1 MFKIPCLSATRHC
14 LLSKLLSQ
22 VMFDI
27 SFTDINNLRFK
38 SFGHKF
44 ISFPAITVSP
54 TYSAM
59 TSYLNNIFLFLP
71 SIMVIAAI
79 LDTLGGGVGTADGDA
94 VDTAGTFCVSKLREP
109 SEKNVTK
116 SEKNPQLG

>member
-1 MFKIPCLSATRHC
+1 
-14 LLSKLLSQ
+14 
-22 VMFDI
+22 MFDI

-44 ISFPAITVSP
+44 ISFPAVTVSP
-54 TYSAM
+54 TSSAM

-71 SIMVIAAI
+71 SIAAI
-79 LDTLGGGVGTADGDA
+79 LHTLGGGVGTADGDA

-116 SEKNPQLG
+116 SEKNPQFKM

>member
-1 MFKIPCLSATRHC
+1 M
-14 LLSKLLSQ
+14 LSKLLPQ
-22 VMFDI
+22 VMFNI

-44 ISFPAITVSP
+44 ISFPAITVFP
-54 TYSAM
+54 TSSAM
-59 TSYLNNIFLFLP
+59 TFLFLP

-94 VDTAGTFCVSKLREP
+94 VYTAGTFCVTQLREQ

-116 SEKNPQLG
+116 SEKNPQFKM